1 MIKLQNKFEDFRL
14 IIEIDKDVKNK
25 KWKKLKYSSYI
36 ILKEQYKQKKLS
48 SDLFLLEKN
57 R

>member
-48 SDLFLLEKN
+48 SDLFLLEKK
-57 R
+57 